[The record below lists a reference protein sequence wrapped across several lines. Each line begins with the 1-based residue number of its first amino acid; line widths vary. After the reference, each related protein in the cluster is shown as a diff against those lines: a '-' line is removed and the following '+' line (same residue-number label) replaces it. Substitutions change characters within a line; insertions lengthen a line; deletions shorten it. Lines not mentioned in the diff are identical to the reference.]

1 MRQVAGAE
9 TAIPHGRGGLLPQKS
24 SVILGTQA
32 TIWLSMAIDW
42 SVVTSEHREA
52 ARQLDVVKL
61 RGRSYPAKFIRGL
74 AMKLRLA
81 ED

>member
-32 TIWLSMAIDW
+32 TI
-42 SVVTSEHREA
+42 
-52 ARQLDVVKL
+52 
-61 RGRSYPAKFIRGL
+61 
-74 AMKLRLA
+74 
-81 ED
+81 